1 MYIRQLNVRHFRG
14 FTDIE
19 IKPTSHIVLMGEPGA
34 GRSDLINAISK
45 VLDTDV
51 IRVGGATEL
60 DFYQRNTA
68 VPIEISIT
76 IGGLGPDIEQDF
88 IDSLEVWN
96 TQTCQL
102 IEESETPEGGAV
114 GVNQEWVL
122 RLAYRGQWLADQERC
137 DEMVYYPKH
146 SDPTTLSFHRVSIA
160 DIGKL
165 GFTLLRYDSV
175 RILDL
180 GSRGTFRRIVERAPG
195 ADFTTALAGYVQ
207 EIADAAAQFT
217 ASNQVKSALGGVIT
231 SMREVLRLPP
241 GVDVS
246 QLIGFSPEG
255 GSTSGLL
262 RSLGPTIDL
271 GGGAGALPAWRQG
284 STVGTL
290 FRLAESLALSN
301 SSKVIVAI
309 DDLGDGIDPASAT
322 HFGAFIRRAA
332 GQAWITTRL
341 SSVAEIFE
349 PNEVIRLNRAL
360 NGTRSVHQGKTP
372 ASKSEAIAA
381 RHWRRNLLPTLT
393 YHSVI
398 VVEGPHD
405 LAALHAL
412 AIRLCT
418 EGGNCLPAAHSTAII
433 SAGATGGGGYSSV
446 LRITAAAREMGLC
459 AIGIVDG
466 DTDAGAKTFVA
477 SHTGDANAIVR
488 LPDTRAIE
496 YAIVHDVPSAS
507 IRQAL
512 IDVSKAMNLP
522 AIPNLGALTG
532 NELESQAIRFI
543 KDNTLHAAF
552 IDALPFSD
560 IAPLAKTLLEKSM
573 QAAREQLNGA
583 IQL

>member
-1 MYIRQLNVRHFRG
+1 MYIRQLNVKHFRG
-14 FTDIE
+14 FAGIE
-19 IKPTSHIVLMGEPGA
+19 IKPKSHIVLMGEPGA

-51 IRVGGATEL
+51 IRTGGATEL
-60 DFYQRNTA
+60 DFHQRNTA
-68 VPIEISIT
+68 VPIEISII
-76 IGGLGPDIEQDF
+76 IGGLGLDLEQDF
-88 IDSLEVWN
+88 FDSLEVWN
-96 TQTCQL
+96 THTGQL
-102 IEESETPEGGAV
+102 VEESDTPEGGSI

-122 RLAYRGQWLADQERC
+122 RLAYRGQWLPDQERC
-137 DEMVYYPKH
+137 DETIYYPKH
-146 SDPTTLSFHRVSIA
+146 SDPVTQSFRHVKIA
-160 DIGKL
+160 DIEKL
-165 GFTLLRYDSV
+165 GFALLRHDSG

-180 GSRGTFRRIVERAPG
+180 GSRGTFRRIVERSPG

-207 EIADAAAQFT
+207 EIADAAAQFIT
-217 ASNQVKSALGGVIT
+217 SNQVKTALGGVIA
-231 SMREVLRLPP
+231 SMYEVLRLPP
-241 GVDVS
+241 EADVS

-290 FRLAESLALSN
+290 FRLAESLALS
-301 SSKVIVAI
+301 SGSKVIVAI

-322 HFGAFIRRAA
+322 HFGAFIRDAA

-349 PNEVIRLNRAL
+349 PNEVIRLNRSL
-360 NGTRSVHQGKTP
+360 NGTRSAHQGKTP
-372 ASKSEAIAA
+372 TSKSETIAA
-381 RHWRRNLLPTLT
+381 RHWRRNLLPTFT

-405 LAALHAL
+405 LSALHSL

-418 EGGNCLPAAHSTAII
+418 EGGICLPAAYSTAII

-446 LRITAAAREMGLC
+446 LRITAAAREMGLR
-459 AIGIVDG
+459 AIGIIDG
-466 DTDAGAKTFVA
+466 DTDAGPRAFV
-477 SHTGDANAIVR
+477 SGHTGNADAIIR
-488 LPDTRAIE
+488 YPDTRAIE
-496 YAIVHDVPSAS
+496 YAIVHAVPAGS

-512 IDVSKAMNLP
+512 IDVSSAMGLTAP
-522 AIPNLGALTG
+522 ANLGTLNG
-532 NELESQAIRFI
+532 NALESQAIRFI

-552 IDALPFSD
+552 IDALPFPD
-560 IAPLAKTLLEKSM
+560 IAPLAKTLLEKAM
-573 QAAREQLNGA
+573 LAARGQLNGV